1 MTTSRKLLRR
11 GLPALGVIG
20 ALLAGTTAGV
30 EASSHREA
38 PLITEDPVADLTDVY
53 AFVSPDDASKV
64 TLIANVIPFESPAG
78 GPNFYKFGDDVLYQL
93 NVSNDG
99 DPEAEIEYQFRFTTT
114 YANPNTFLYNTGQVT
129 KLDDADLNLRQTYSV
144 TKVNKANGKSET
156 LGKNLPV
163 PPANVGPRS
172 TPDYEANLGSK
183 GVKNLGNGSRVF
195 AGPATTRSSSTWAA
209 SSTLADCGRSTP
221 PT

>member
-1 MTTSRKLLRR
+1 MTTSRKLLRQ

-20 ALLAGTTAGV
+20 ALLAGTTTGV

-114 YANPNTFLYNTGQVT
+114 YANPNTFLYNTNQVT
-129 KLDDADLNLRQTYSV
+129 KLDDPDLNVRQTYSV
-144 TKVNKANGKSET
+144 TKVNKATGKSES

-163 PPANVGPRS
+163 PPANVGQRS

-183 GVKNLGNGSRVF
+183 GVRSLGTCLLYTSD
-195 AGPATTRSSSTWAA
+195 AA
-209 SSTLADCGRSTP
+209 DE
-221 PT
+221 